1 MTVIAGNTRA
11 IPDSG
16 CMAGCS
22 AHACADPGRA
32 ALREPEVS
40 VDLYALAKMCFIR
53 MTGVTAYLTRRGEAV
68 MGCAVMGAVDMLYVI
83 AGVRRISVTGI
94 TFITTL
100 PAFPGVIVAERTIL
114 LLRMRICRAIDLMA

>member
-16 CMAGCS
+16 CMTGGC

-40 VDLYALAKMCFIR
+40 VDINILVIMRFAR
-53 MTGVTAYLTRRGEAV
+53 MTGFTIYLAII
-68 MGCAVMGAVDMLYVI
+68 GCAVMGTVDMLYVI

-94 TFITTL
+94 TFSTSL
-100 PAFPGVIVAERTIL
+100 PASTGVVMTEVTIL
-114 LLRMRICRAIDLMA
+114 LLRVLI